1 MPGCTQAT
9 PLSRSI
15 SSSLFIRV
23 MASTTGR
30 PSGAA
35 PPASPVPAPRGAT
48 ARPWRAAT
56 FTQATTSE
64 VDSGKHTGPA
74 LPSR

>member
-15 SSSLFIRV
+15 SSSLSMRV
-23 MASTTGR
+23 MASTTGC

-35 PPASPVPAPRGAT
+35 PPARPVPAPRGDT

-64 VDSGKHTGPA
+64 VESG
-74 LPSR
+74 